1 MDGILSQEEISALLN
16 DTGSE
21 NATQNTSLTD
31 NEKAVSYTHLTLPT
45 T

>member
-31 NEKAVSYTHLTLPT
+31 NEKMRLGK
-45 T
+45 

>member
-21 NATQNTSLTD
+21 NATQNTSYGQKMKKMRL
-31 NEKAVSYTHLTLPT
+31 EK
-45 T
+45 